1 MIGFVFALERTD
13 KSTIWAGT
21 YNNGLWRLKIDT
33 QGQIVKADNFVAT
46 RKGSTV
52 MSNIVRYL
60 YKDRSGDLW
69 IATDLGVNRIKA
81 SELGDESPTFLTT
94 LADDSSK
101 DLNGHYVLQVID
113 GSDGRMYFGTMGN
126 GLAIYQKDK
135 DSLVFITEKDGLA
148 NNTVKT
154 IIQESEDDVVW
165 LSTNKG
171 LSRYKTKEHSVIN
184 YTRENGLQENEF
196 AEICGLVRKDGHM
209 VFGNRIGIVVFDPN
223 CINISTTTPKLYF
236 TELYVNNARVEVG
249 DSLQEILKQSI
260 AYTDRI
266 SLKYEQRNFT
276 LCFTGINNISPFGNK
291 FEYKL
296 EGLDDKWQTL
306 SVGIDRMIQFTNVPI
321 GEYVLRVRATN
332 SDGIESKEQ
341 LALNIEVE
349 PPMYRSNLAYIIYM
363 ILIGVILYILSS
375 ISKLLIARRQ
385 EVALAHI
392 EQNKTEELMKY
403 KLEYYINISHDFR
416 TPLTL
421 INIPLESSMAR
432 AEVDNDKVLLKDLT
446 VVKQNVDV
454 LMTLIN
460 QLLDFRKIEIGKQNV
475 NLEQVDAKVYHQAY
489 FDLFKPLASKMSID
503 YTYTTISD
511 NLVINIDERLFEKV
525 IINLLS
531 NSFKYT
537 PPGGRVELIIDKDE
551 SRGVLIIKVVDNGVG
566 VKKENLPFLFDRFYQ
581 EESPSVYKKYRGSG
595 IGLSLCKSIVELHKG
610 SLDVESQLGEG
621 FVAIVTLPL
630 IKGESPTKSQYF
642 VGVDNEMLEEMI
654 SPFQKEKNEK
664 DASYVMHKGLPTL
677 LIVEDNAELR
687 HQLYEKLREEYNVF
701 TAENGQIGFDK
712 CKEIHP
718 HLVLSDIRMPLMDG
732 IEMCR
737 LIKADDEIC
746 HTPLL
751 VFTANSTV
759 KAQIDSFTIAGA
771 EGYLDKPFSIEVLK
785 GNIKTILNNRALLQA
800 KFRKQSIIAPEI
812 IAQTQSDLKYLSEII
827 EIVKRNMSNSELS
840 IEVIANEYGVS
851 RTYLNRKIK
860 AITGETCSQFVR
872 NIRLK
877 YAAKLIMQKQLNV
890 SEVAWEVGYNDIN
903 TFRSRF
909 KDMYGVL
916 PSNYNGEEPL
926 QLNKYSEITT

>member
-1 MIGFVFALERTD
+1 
-13 KSTIWAGT
+13 
-21 YNNGLWRLKIDT
+21 
-33 QGQIVKADNFVAT
+33 
-46 RKGSTV
+46 
-52 MSNIVRYL
+52 MSNIIRYL
-60 YKDRSGDLW
+60 HKDSSGDLW

-81 SELGDESPTFLTT
+81 SELDLESPTFLTS

-101 DLNGHYVLQVID
+101 DLNGHYVLQVIEGCND
-113 GSDGRMYFGTMGN
+113 QMYFGTVGN
-126 GLAIYQKDK
+126 GLAIYKKDK
-135 DSLVFITEKDGLA
+135 DSLVFFTEKDGLA

-154 IIQESEDDVVW
+154 IIQDSKDNEVW

-171 LSRYKTKEHSVIN
+171 LSRYEIIGGSIIN
-184 YTRENGLQENEF
+184 YTQENGLQETEF
-196 AEICGLVRKDGHM
+196 AEICGLMRKDGHII
-209 VFGNRIGIVVFDPN
+209 FGNRMGIVVFDPN
-223 CINISTTTPKLYF
+223 FINKSTTTPKLYF
-236 TELYVNNARVEVG
+236 TELYVNNAKVNLN
-249 DSLQEILKQSI
+249 DSLQDILKKSI
-260 AYTDRI
+260 AYTDKI
-266 SLKYEQRNFT
+266 LLKHEQRNFS
-276 LCFTGINNISPFGNK
+276 LGFTGINNISPFGNK

-296 EGLDDKWQTL
+296 EGLDDKWQIL
-306 SVGIDRMIQFTNVPI
+306 SVGIDRMIQFTNVPF

-332 SDGIESKEQ
+332 SDGIESKDQ
-341 LALNIEVE
+341 LALFIEVE
-349 PPMYRSNLAYIIYM
+349 PPLYRSNLAYLIYM
-363 ILIGVILYILSS
+363 ILICTILFILFK
-375 ISKLLIARRQ
+375 ISKLLISRRQ
-385 EVALAHI
+385 EVALAQI
-392 EQNKTEELMKY
+392 EQRKTEELMKY
-403 KLEYYINISHDFR
+403 KLEFYMNISHDFR

-432 AEVDNDKVLLKDLT
+432 AKEENDKVSLEELT
-446 VVKQNVDV
+446 VVKHNVDV
-454 LMTLIN
+454 LMVLIN

-475 NLEQVDAKVYHQAY
+475 NLERVNAKIYHQVY

-503 YTYTTISD
+503 YTYTTSND
-511 NLVINIDERLFEKV
+511 NLTINIDERLFDKL

-531 NSFKYT
+531 NAFKYT
-537 PPGGRVELIIDKDE
+537 PPGGRIELIIEKDDTGE
-551 SRGVLIIKVVDNGVG
+551 LLIIKVLDNGIG
-566 VKKENLPFLFDRFYQ
+566 VKKENIPFLFDRFYQ
-581 EESPSVYKKYRGSG
+581 EGNTSFYTKSRGSG

-610 SLDVESQLGEG
+610 SLDVESQQGKG

-630 IKGESPTKSQYF
+630 IKGDSTVKSEYA
-642 VGVDNEMLEEMI
+642 VGLDNLMIEEIM
-654 SPFQKEKNEK
+654 SSFDNVQKYK
-664 DASYVMHKGLPTL
+664 DASYVKHKGLSTL
-677 LIVEDNAELR
+677 LIVEDNPELR
-687 HQLYEKLREEYNVF
+687 NQLYEKLREEYNVF
-701 TAENGQIGFDK
+701 TADNGQTGFQK

-718 HLVLSDIRMPLMDG
+718 HLVLSDIRMPIMDG

-751 VFTANSTV
+751 IFTANSTV

-785 GNIKTILNNRALLQA
+785 GNIKTILNNRDLLQT

-812 IAQTQSDLKYLSEII
+812 IAQTPSDLKYLSEIL

-877 YAAKLIMQKQLNV
+877 YAAKLIQQKQLNV

-916 PSNYNGEEPL
+916 PSNYKGEEPL
-926 QLNKYSEITT
+926 HPNKYSEIAT